1 MLTRIK
7 EKLTNYQII
16 AIAYLFIIL
25 IGGVLLC
32 LPISSKSGV
41 ATPFLNSLFTSTSAT
56 CVTGLII
63 YDTYA
68 QWSIFGQLVIL
79 LLIQIGGI
87 GFMTIMTLLSLVL
100 KKRISLSEKSLLL
113 QTTGD
118 AGLNSV
124 GKLIKQICLGTL
136 LFESLGAVL
145 LAIRFA
151 LVMPVGQAIYT
162 AVFTSVSAFC
172 NAGFDLMGVFGEFS
186 SLVHFAGDVVVNLT
200 VMFLI
205 VTGGLGFLVWS
216 DILSKRQPNGTKKL
230 TLHSIMVLIA
240 TGALIVIG
248 AVLFGVFEWN
258 HSLQGMPVGTKILAS
273 LFQSVTPRTAGFN
286 TVDLTKLSGSGQAL
300 IVILMFIGGNSGS
313 TAGGI
318 KVTTFVVLLLTI
330 TSNIRRKSGIIVGK
344 RKLED
349 NVIPQAAAIVM
360 LYLTSIIAATLI
372 MGAIEPMPF
381 DDVLF
386 EVVSAVGTV
395 GLTKGITPFLTV
407 ASKII
412 LMMLM
417 YSGRV
422 GMLSLVMV
430 FATKNVNVPLER
442 PTEKII
448 VG

>member
-1 MLTRIK
+1 
-7 EKLTNYQII
+7 
-16 AIAYLFIIL
+16 
-25 IGGVLLC
+25 
-32 LPISSKSGV
+32 
-41 ATPFLNSLFTSTSAT
+41 
-56 CVTGLII
+56 
-63 YDTYA
+63 
-68 QWSIFGQLVIL
+68 
-79 LLIQIGGI
+79 
-87 GFMTIMTLLSLVL
+87 
-100 KKRISLSEKSLLL
+100 
-113 QTTGD
+113 
-118 AGLNSV
+118 
-124 GKLIKQICLGTL
+124 
-136 LFESLGAVL
+136 
-145 LAIRFA
+145 
-151 LVMPVGQAIYT
+151 
-162 AVFTSVSAFC
+162 
-172 NAGFDLMGVFGEFS
+172 
-186 SLVHFAGDVVVNLT
+186 
-200 VMFLI
+200 
-205 VTGGLGFLVWS
+205 
-216 DILSKRQPNGTKKL
+216 
-230 TLHSIMVLIA
+230 MVLIA